1 MRLADVGDLP
11 ATLTTAEA
19 AELLGV
25 SVDHLWELARSG
37 EAPVAPLRLGRI
49 YRWPTPRLLALL
61 GLSATGGGD
70 LAGEHDAPSLR
81 DPPRG
86 GGVDVP

>member
-1 MRLADVGDLP
+1 MRLTDVANLP
-11 ATLTTAEA
+11 PTLTSAEA

-49 YRWPTPRLLALL
+49 LRWPTAPLLALL
-61 GLSATGGGD
+61 GLNATGGGD
-70 LAGEHDAPSLR
+70 PAAEHDAPSLR

-86 GGVDVP
+86 GGVDGS